1 MSTIYNVGTIISNK
15 PFTEEV
21 KNRIRE
27 IMELSSND
35 HYSWIENDAI
45 ELTEYYGGDFNYVI
59 QDVINAIE
67 PDGYVLNGTVNYYGD
82 YGDGRTEIVDNDV
95 SLLFADEY
103 WRHDASD
110 DELIAVLEERGYI
123 VTRK

>member
-21 KNRIRE
+21 KNKIRE

-35 HYSWIENDAI
+35 HYSWIEDSAI

-59 QDVINAIE
+59 QDVINAIK